1 MIRKIVFGGIL
12 LMVATSV
19 VFSLVGVLAVWNPKE
34 LFQYQDGQTVSP

>member
-19 VFSLVGVLAVWNPKE
+19 VFSLVGVLAVWNPNE
-34 LFQYQDGQTVSP
+34 LFQYQDGQTVSQ